1 MKYKVGICQFQP
13 KLLNKNYN
21 LTKMG
26 KMISEIEPDLIIFPE
41 LATSGYVFNDKKEV
55 EEMAESAQQGPTA
68 NFFRKLSAK
77 NNCSYVVGF
86 VEKEDEKLYNSAM
99 LVNPDGKIFVYRKI
113 HLFYEEKKW
122 FDPGNIGFR
131 IFPAKNDVKIGIM
144 ICFDWIFPEAAR
156 TLALKG
162 CEIIGHPA
170 NLVLPWC
177 QQAMITRSLE
187 NRVFSITA
195 NRIGTEKNGKKEMS
209 FTGQSQ
215 ILSNKGEIIKRLTEK
230 EETVYIT
237 EIDPLLAKN
246 KNITELNNIFSDR
259 KPEFYLNL

>member
-1 MKYKVGICQFQP
+1 MIYKIGVCQFQP
-13 KLLNKNYN
+13 KLLDREYN
-21 LTKMG
+21 LRKTAEMVSGVKA
-26 KMISEIEPDLIIFPE
+26 DLLVFPE

-55 EEMAESAQQGPTA
+55 ESMAEDGESGETA
-68 NFFRKLSAK
+68 KMFKELSAE
-77 NNCSYVVGF
+77 NNCSYAIGF
-86 VEKEDEKLYNSAM
+86 VEKDGDKLYNSTM
-99 LVNPDGKIFVYRKI
+99 LVNPSGEIFIYRKI

-122 FDPGNIGFR
+122 FAGGDIGFEV
-131 IFPAKNDVKIGIM
+131 FPAKAGINVGMM

-162 CEIIGHPA
+162 AQIIVHPA

-195 NRIGTEKNGKKEMS
+195 NRIGWEKNGEKEMF

-215 ILSNKGEIIKRLTEK
+215 VLSPKGEIIKRLSETEEK
-230 EETVYIT
+230 VFVAEIET
-237 EIDPLLAKN
+237 ELSED
-246 KNITELNNIFSDR
+246 KNITEFNNIFSDR
-259 KPEFYLNL
+259 KPEFYL